1 MQALTL
7 RQRSLVGLT
16 LFAMFFGAGNVIF
29 PPYLGLE
36 SGFSA
41 LARRAGRN
49 RVALGLH
56 RLSHYRCRL
65 PDSRCDG
72 RSGIRGLK
80 EPRRPSAS
88 GLCLHLHVPHLSLD
102 RPLPGD
108 SAYGEHVVRDGGAA
122 ASR

>member
-16 LFAMFFGAGNVIF
+16 LFAMFFGAGNLIF
-29 PPYLGLE
+29 PPWLGVQAGTE
-36 SGFSA
+36 S
-41 LARRAGRN
+41 LI
-49 RVALGLH
+49 GLH
-56 RLSHYRCRL
+56 RLSHYRCWF
-65 PDSRCDG
+65 PDFGRDG

-108 SAYGEHVVRDGGAA
+108 SAYGEHLVRDGGAA